1 MTRLRARDACWCGS
15 GKRFDDCH
23 GDWTQARRTPQTPG
37 TVGGSRS
44 VPKSIQRPP
53 YALGRRLP
61 SFAGPEIVSG
71 GMRKRL
77 RHAGRVAA
85 DVLLAVGARVQPG
98 VTTDEL
104 DAVAHEAYVSRGAY
118 PSTLTYRGYPRSIC
132 TSVNEVI
139 CHGIPDDH
147 VLNAGDI
154 VSVDVTAY
162 VDGVHGDTCAT
173 FYVGD
178 VDEPTRGLVEG
189 TRIATLAGIAAVA
202 AGRPLE
208 VIGQAVQGVADG
220 RGLGV
225 VEDYGGHGRPVP
237 RRTAHQPPPRG
248 AGFGLAAAGEP
259 DHHDRADG
267 HRGHRSASRMGQRL
281 DRGDRRPPPLR
292 PVRAHR
298 DRGRGRTR
306 DHNRE
311 PGRPERGRPARL
323 TSPHAFIPP
332 RPIAGSRQSGLGLM
346 IRRWK

>member
-1 MTRLRARDACWCGS
+1 MSRLRGRDACWCGS
-15 GKRFDDCH
+15 GKRFDECH
-23 GDWTQARRTPQTPG
+23 GDWRRASRAPQTPG
-37 TVGGSRS
+37 TVGPVRS

-61 SFAGPEIVSG
+61 SFAGPQIVSG

-85 DVLLAVGARVQPG
+85 DVLLAVGARVRPG

-118 PSTLTYRGYPRSIC
+118 PSTLTYRGYPKSIC

-147 VLNAGDI
+147 VLNEGDI

-173 FYVGD
+173 FYVGE

-208 VIGQAVQGVADG
+208 VIGQAVQGVADA

-225 VEDYGGHGRPVP
+225 VEDYGGHGVGALFHAAPHVN
-237 RRTAHQPPPRG
+237 HHRG
-248 AGFGLAAAGEP
+248 AAGSAWPMPENLVITIEP
-259 DHHDRADG
+259 MITAGTVRHHEWDNGWTVVTD
-267 HRGHRSASRMGQRL
+267 
-281 DRGDRRPPPLR
+281 DLR
-292 PVRAHR
+292 PVAQFEHTVIV
-298 DRGRGRTR
+298 GREGAEITTVTR
-306 DHNRE
+306 D
-311 PGRPERGRPARL
+311 
-323 TSPHAFIPP
+323 
-332 RPIAGSRQSGLGLM
+332 GLSAVGLPD
-346 IRRWK
+346 